1 MEESPD
7 FDQSDT
13 PHLLTWDDL
22 CIEMI
27 ELCIAR
33 NERNA
38 AVNPDTSHESPFDY
52 PHLSRTTELNPWLIL
67 CLNRIL
73 DIIVDRVSL
82 KRNDLMIQNV
92 QLKENASLE
101 ELSTRFNNLRRHE
114 LLNTELVVLAT
125 LIRDTFIS
133 IDETLLDIKQ
143 WLNGQSKLEKTQP
156 EIECIQISVFGIL
169 KQILSMTS
177 DSRQEALNTERFLQI
192 PFGKDIKPELERL
205 VARVFSKHEL
215 KSRVNLMIEKIGKL
229 RSNKLYVHEILKRVD
244 TYIRLLIENI
254 YLSMNTI
261 YEVLKL
267 YDVRE
272 KIEIIK
278 GSFKALHNKGI
289 FVAGVQQ
296 EIRLIKE
303 AIDTIPTNMSI
314 PRIDIIKYGPYLF
327 HRIFEGFRARQQR
340 EGMLKAGRMVLDN
353 NITVMNIRRKL
364 LLPIDEYIMD
374 RDGHE
379 IQELKDAIDL
389 IRAKIDTFVDE
400 ESKIQQEYDTL
411 VDVESKIQQEYD
423 RARDAQNIREV
434 LSFINA
440 ALDIINTMSVTR
452 NEIKHT
458 CDEIETMLEN
468 ITITDTGKQIRQLF
482 CKTDARHI
490 DSDEGNELRDIRIIL
505 SAMSEVY
512 FTSESQRTLN
522 NQTTCVNEEDRLI
535 GILTAVQIM
544 LHQDAA
550 RINERQKE
558 ELQSIHK
565 IVKEM
570 IEPLILRQTELRDIQ
585 EAVRIMLDRLVKI
598 VNYRGRFRISQIE
611 SCGSKAEN
619 TAVLKYD
626 ETGEKYTES
635 DYLAV
640 LDYSSEIVH
649 RDNGCRELCVEVSGL
664 PMSSETHDDVD
675 IEAISRL
682 KETSGERV
690 LCDRLFWR
698 ELHKSMGS
706 LCNCFTVQF
715 DEKNVW
721 YYVSYSSSG
730 SHETVQQTH
739 CSSCAVEMPT
749 GVLKVNDSI
758 SFGGPED
765 TKCSLAF
772 IWTSKA
778 KCLFGSDKLLKEDPK
793 QISSLQVHVDFLPA
807 LEVNRATAD
816 EGAREHDFFLVPKHC
831 NVCDRKTHWRKS
843 KCMQEIAYMVNEM
856 TEKHRR
862 CYRIIKYWLSTTINE
877 NSMTINWYHV
887 KTVALN
893 HSRECSDPSEGCAK
907 CVLDMLTDLKHA
919 YETKTLN
926 SFHESDVNILGPYY
940 QSLSYTGLYV
950 KFLNKFIDRLY
961 SFTDTDSCELL
972 LQRLQH

>member
-27 ELCIAR
+27 ERCIAR

-38 AVNPDTSHESPFDY
+38 AVNPDTSHKSPFDY

-73 DIIVDRVSL
+73 DIIVDRVSM

-125 LIRDTFIS
+125 LKRDTFIS
-133 IDETLLDIKQ
+133 IEETLLDIKQ

-169 KQILSMTS
+169 KQILFMTS

-229 RSNKLYVHEILKRVD
+229 RSNKLYVHEILETVD
-244 TYIRLLIENI
+244 TYIRLLIANI

-278 GSFKALHNKGI
+278 GSFEALHNNGI
-289 FVAGVQQ
+289 FVSGVQQ

-314 PRIDIIKYGPYLF
+314 PRINIIKYGPYLF
-327 HRIFEGFRARQQR
+327 RRIFEGFCARQQR
-340 EGMLKAGRMVLDN
+340 ERMLKAGRMVLYN
-353 NITVMNIRRKL
+353 NITVMNIRMKL
-364 LLPIDEYIMD
+364 VLPIDKVHEYIMD
-374 RDGHE
+374 RDGLE

-389 IRAKIDTFVDE
+389 IRAKID
-400 ESKIQQEYDTL
+400 SL

-434 LSFINA
+434 LSFVNA

-468 ITITDTGKQIRQLF
+468 ITITDTRKQIKQIF
-482 CKTDARHI
+482 CKPDARHMN
-490 DSDEGNELRDIRIIL
+490 SDEGNALRDIRIIL
-505 SAMSEVY
+505 NAMSEVY
-512 FTSESQRTLN
+512 FTSESQRILN
-522 NQTTCVNEEDRLI
+522 NQTTCVIDEERLI

-544 LHQDAA
+544 LHPESVK
-550 RINERQKE
+550 INERNE
-558 ELQSIHK
+558 GELRRIHK
-565 IVKEM
+565 IVKQM
-570 IEPLILRQTELRDIQ
+570 IAESLILRQTELRDIQ
-585 EAVRIMLDRLVKI
+585 EAVRKMLDRLVKI
-598 VNYRGRFRISQIE
+598 VNNRGRFRISRIE

-626 ETGEKYTES
+626 ESGEKCTES

-640 LDYSSEIVH
+640 LDYSAETVH
-649 RDNGCRELCVEVSGL
+649 RDNGCRGLCVEVSGL

-675 IEAISRL
+675 MEAMAKL

-739 CSSCAVEMPT
+739 CSSCAVEMST

-877 NSMTINWYHV
+877 NSLTINWYHV